1 VFVQHLRQR
10 GVIEGIA
17 GGFGDIQRASRLLQ
31 LRKQGEAFAAGFE
44 AAGFIML
51 NENNPV
57 RRAHQTINLR
67 DAALARQTRRGE
79 HAVLHIHDHHYPL
92 SRHCSLPRTFSQTVI
107 IRAGEKSRY
116 PKA

>member
-1 VFVQHLRQR
+1 
-10 GVIEGIA
+10 
-17 GGFGDIQRASRLLQ
+17 
-31 LRKQGEAFAAGFE
+31 
-44 AAGFIML
+44 ML
-51 NENNPV
+51 NENNLV

-107 IRAGEKSRY
+107 IRAGEKAGIRKRKKVFFTHRYLFLQECRESRFVLRHFVV
-116 PKA
+116 

>member
-1 VFVQHLRQR
+1 MFPQHLLQR
-10 GVIEGIA
+10 GVVEGVA
-17 GGFGDIQRASRLLQ
+17 GGFGDIQRAGRLFQ
-31 LRKQGEAFAAGFE
+31 LREQGEAFAAGFE
-44 AAGFIML
+44 AAGLIML
-51 NENNPV
+51 NKNHFI

-92 SRHCSLPRTFSQTVI
+92 SRHCFLPQTFSQTVI